1 MKNRIGFLEL
11 LLYVTKHKK
20 LVISTVLLAS
30 ILAVTYSLLAP
41 KYWSSKATFFP
52 AETSS
57 MISFG
62 EISKIRESL
71 FTGSMQPASSEL
83 TMIMESDTFSEKVI
97 KHFNLVER
105 LEITGR
111 DSLEIR
117 EKAIKKLMQDI
128 VNFSIDE
135 ETGLIVVSV
144 MTKDKYLSAEIA
156 NYYTQLINQ
165 YNKKT
170 RKTKG
175 RRTRK
180 FIEQRLTEVENK
192 IDSLSIAI
200 KNFQE
205 KTNLIDLETQVKK
218 SVELYSELI
227 SKKMIAQI
235 EYNIKESYLD
245 IDSFNL
251 QKLKKQ
257 ISEYDKLINSLEG
270 IQKNKDFQYIIKL
283 KNVPKNALKLGNL
296 KMELKIQQT
305 VYEFLYPQY
314 ESARIDE
321 LRDSESIVILD
332 EARPAGKRTKP
343 RRAIICITTFII
355 ALLASIILSI
365 LIEISKEYLKDEEE
379 QKLITNIKSNLFHK

>member
-1 MKNRIGFLEL
+1 
-11 LLYVTKHKK
+11 
-20 LVISTVLLAS
+20 
-30 ILAVTYSLLAP
+30 
-41 KYWSSKATFFP
+41 
-52 AETSS
+52 
-57 MISFG
+57 
-62 EISKIRESL
+62 
-71 FTGSMQPASSEL
+71 
-83 TMIMESDTFSEKVI
+83 
-97 KHFNLVER
+97 
-105 LEITGR
+105 
-111 DSLEIR
+111 
-117 EKAIKKLMQDI
+117 
-128 VNFSIDE
+128 
-135 ETGLIVVSV
+135 
-144 MTKDKYLSAEIA
+144 
-156 NYYTQLINQ
+156 
-165 YNKKT
+165 
-170 RKTKG
+170 
-175 RRTRK
+175 
-180 FIEQRLTEVENK
+180 
-192 IDSLSIAI
+192 
-200 KNFQE
+200 
-205 KTNLIDLETQVKK
+205 
-218 SVELYSELI
+218 
-227 SKKMIAQI
+227 MIAQI

>member
-1 MKNRIGFLEL
+1 
-11 LLYVTKHKK
+11 
-20 LVISTVLLAS
+20 
-30 ILAVTYSLLAP
+30 
-41 KYWSSKATFFP
+41 
-52 AETSS
+52 
-57 MISFG
+57 
-62 EISKIRESL
+62 
-71 FTGSMQPASSEL
+71 
-83 TMIMESDTFSEKVI
+83 
-97 KHFNLVER
+97 
-105 LEITGR
+105 
-111 DSLEIR
+111 
-117 EKAIKKLMQDI
+117 
-128 VNFSIDE
+128 
-135 ETGLIVVSV
+135 